1 MPVSQWDCVGGGGL
15 LQPDESQKT
24 RRRGCPKTPPE
35 IDSPLAFV
43 NLLVEI

>member
-24 RRRGCPKTPPE
+24 WRRGLPQTRPE
-35 IDSPLAFV
+35 IESLLAFV
-43 NLLVEI
+43 YLLVEI